1 MSDHFDEEIVE
12 ALKNLLDSGREVEIR
27 EIVMAVL
34 KTGTDNEIVDLVI
47 MAMECLQSPI
57 SNDQLILGIT
67 NLRLWREDNS

>member
-1 MSDHFDEEIVE
+1 MSDNFNEETME
-12 ALKNLLDSGREVEIR
+12 ALRNLLDSGKEVDIR

-47 MAMECLQSPI
+47 MAMECLQEPI